1 MVIEAKEVL
10 GRLKAAQELVSDDT
24 TTRAKFEAVRKLV
37 KGVNPRVD
45 KALGEVNRAL
55 KIVGQIEKEE
65 IIDLT
70 AENWPERTKEEKK
83 RKKAVLLLIKWWK
96 QLKGEINRVEQE
108 FKSQKTNKWERVVI
122 KAKGPVGII
131 TVAAIIIVGA
141 KIWFSHGS
149 TPFSR
154 SPLPTPSPIPQ
165 KQTIQAIKVGDKF
178 IPVIE
183 LTTAVGAEC
192 DGEHYHAKDHVAA
205 VAIDDSKVMDPGG
218 CGFGKVSEVKVETIE
233 AN

>member
-10 GRLKAAQELVSDDT
+10 GRLEAAQELVSDDT

-37 KGVNPRVD
+37 KGINPRVD
-45 KALGEVNRAL
+45 KTLGEVNRAM
-55 KIVGQIEKEE
+55 KVVGQIQEGEV
-65 IIDLT
+65 IDLT

-131 TVAAIIIVGA
+131 TLAAVVIVGVKLLSGNNQA
-141 KIWFSHGS
+141 D
-149 TPFSR
+149 
-154 SPLPTPSPIPQ
+154 IPAAPAAAE